1 MQVKSNKNKKIITG
15 EKKRNQMQCL
25 FLVKEQYA
33 TYNTATEANKK
44 VLNVTT
50 ICCQRSVHYE

>member
-1 MQVKSNKNKKIITG
+1 
-15 EKKRNQMQCL
+15 MQCL

-50 ICCQRSVHYE
+50 ICCQRSVHYEQLQHPVIINLTYYSY

>member
-1 MQVKSNKNKKIITG
+1 
-15 EKKRNQMQCL
+15 MQCL

>member
-1 MQVKSNKNKKIITG
+1 
-15 EKKRNQMQCL
+15 MQCL

-33 TYNTATEANKK
+33 TYYTETEANKK

-50 ICCQRSVHYE
+50 ICCQRSAQYE